1 MVGALKAASQ
11 SSVVTDQ
18 TLSQESSQER
28 ENVDYDVITANS
40 NNSNSREYF
49 QPVLNYGA
57 KVSPSYKPS
66 SAISQST
73 WRNSPFFT
81 PTTQNAQS
89 AVSQVTPNL
98 ASPWTIHNSTHSP
111 TPHTHQSFEDHPS
124 FLHRTTSNKGDG
136 DKSATT
142 AQRRYGTSASLDL
155 LRRIQLHNK
164 AISHYIEM
172 QRQHQTPLSV
182 NQSSSTP
189 TNPSRL
195 VHYKKQPTPTSS
207 ESHDCT
213 SNSAPHFKFVVPHPP
228 STPKPNFILG
238 GHRGVIRTIPI
249 SM

>member
-1 MVGALKAASQ
+1 MVSALKAASQ
-11 SSVVTDQ
+11 SSVVTAQ
-18 TLSQESSQER
+18 TLSQESTQER
-28 ENVDYDVITANS
+28 ESVDYDVIAENS
-40 NNSNSREYF
+40 NNSNNREYVT
-49 QPVLNYGA
+49 PVPSYGA
-57 KVSPSYKPS
+57 QVNPS

-89 AVSQVTPNL
+89 AVSQITPNL
-98 ASPWTIHNSTHSP
+98 ASPWTIHNSTHSS
-111 TPHTHQSFEDHPS
+111 TPHTRQSFEDHPS
-124 FLHRTTSNKGDG
+124 FSHRTTSNKGHG

-182 NQSSSTP
+182 NQPSSTP
-189 TNPSRL
+189 TNPSCL
-195 VHYKKQPTPTSS
+195 VHYKKQPTPTSL